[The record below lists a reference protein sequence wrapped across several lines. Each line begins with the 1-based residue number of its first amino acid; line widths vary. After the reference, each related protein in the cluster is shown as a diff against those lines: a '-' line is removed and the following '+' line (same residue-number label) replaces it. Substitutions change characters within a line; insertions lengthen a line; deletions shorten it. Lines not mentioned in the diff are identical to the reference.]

1 MVVLKKMI
9 GLVAVLSVL
18 LARDNPF
25 EPEINSKNLQGGFSG
40 IYDDY
45 LKEIHVDLPTSARIL
60 KKITLTYQDIDGS
73 IHSKV
78 VGIDKNIDW
87 HYPLKLSQHT
97 LNQTPFK
104 KRYQIQDFDFLM
116 ANNTMILHSPYKIL
130 RSFVLVN
137 PYRIVLDTQKGPL
150 DIYQNMDLNQKFFSH
165 IKVGTHKDYYRIT
178 LILDGKYRYLLE
190 EKNGAYELKLK

>member
-1 MVVLKKMI
+1 MLKKMI
-9 GLVAVLSVL
+9 GLVVVLSVL

-25 EPEINSKNLQGGFSG
+25 ESEINSKNLQGGFNG
-40 IYDDY
+40 IYDSY
-45 LKEIHVDLPTSARIL
+45 FKEIHVDLPTSARIL
-60 KKITLTYQDIDGS
+60 KQITLTYQDVDGS

-78 VGIDKNIDW
+78 VGIDKSIDW

-97 LNQTPFK
+97 LNQDAFE

-116 ANNTMILHSPYKIL
+116 TNNTMILRSPYKIL

-150 DIYQNMDLNQKFFSH
+150 DIYQNRDLNQKFFSH

>member
-1 MVVLKKMI
+1 MLKKMI
-9 GLVAVLSVL
+9 GLVVVLSVL

-25 EPEINSKNLQGGFSG
+25 EPEINSKNLQGGFNG
-40 IYDDY
+40 IYDSY
-45 LKEIHVDLPTSARIL
+45 FKEIHVDLPTSARIL
-60 KKITLTYQDIDGS
+60 KQITLTYQDIDGS

-78 VGIDKNIDW
+78 VGIDKSIDW

-97 LNQTPFK
+97 LNQDAFE

-116 ANNTMILHSPYKIL
+116 ASNTMILRSPYKIL

-150 DIYQNMDLNQKFFSH
+150 DIYQNRDLNQKFFSH

>member
-9 GLVAVLSVL
+9 GLVVVLSVL

-78 VGIDKNIDW
+78 VGIDKSIDW
-87 HYPLKLSQHT
+87 HYPLKLSQQT
-97 LNQTPFK
+97 LNQTPFE

-116 ANNTMILHSPYKIL
+116 ANNTMILRSPYKIL
-130 RSFVLVN
+130 RSFVLVK
-137 PYRIVLDTQKGPL
+137 PYRIVLDVQKGPL

-190 EKNGAYELKLK
+190 EKNGAYELQLK

>member
-9 GLVAVLSVL
+9 GLVVVLSVL

-25 EPEINSKNLQGGFSG
+25 ESEINSKNLQGGFNG
-40 IYDDY
+40 IYDSY
-45 LKEIHVDLPTSARIL
+45 FKEIHVDLPTSARIL
-60 KKITLTYQDIDGS
+60 KQITLTYQDVDGS

-78 VGIDKNIDW
+78 VGIDKSIDW

-97 LNQTPFK
+97 LNQDAFE

-116 ANNTMILHSPYKIL
+116 TNNTMILRSPYKIL

-150 DIYQNMDLNQKFFSH
+150 DIYQNRDLNQKFFSH

>member
-1 MVVLKKMI
+1 MLKKMI

-78 VGIDKNIDW
+78 VGIDKSIDW

-97 LNQTPFK
+97 LNQTPFE

-116 ANNTMILHSPYKIL
+116 VNNTMILRSPYKIL

>member
-1 MVVLKKMI
+1 MLKKMI

-78 VGIDKNIDW
+78 VGIDKSIDW

-97 LNQTPFK
+97 LNQDAFE

-116 ANNTMILHSPYKIL
+116 VNNTMILRSPYKIL

>member
-9 GLVAVLSVL
+9 GLVVVLSVL

-25 EPEINSKNLQGGFSG
+25 EPEINSKNLQGGFNG
-40 IYDDY
+40 IYDSY
-45 LKEIHVDLPTSARIL
+45 FKEIHVDLPTSARIL
-60 KKITLTYQDIDGS
+60 KQITLTYQDIDGS

-78 VGIDKNIDW
+78 VGINKSIDW

-97 LNQTPFK
+97 LNQDAFE

-116 ANNTMILHSPYKIL
+116 ASNTMILRSPYKIL

>member
-1 MVVLKKMI
+1 MLKKMI
-9 GLVAVLSVL
+9 GLMVVLSVL

-25 EPEINSKNLQGGFSG
+25 EPEINSKNLQGGFNG
-40 IYDDY
+40 IYDSY
-45 LKEIHVDLPTSARIL
+45 FKEIHVDLPTSARIL
-60 KKITLTYQDIDGS
+60 KQITLTYQDIDGS

-78 VGIDKNIDW
+78 VGIDKSIDW

-97 LNQTPFK
+97 LDQDAFE

-116 ANNTMILHSPYKIL
+116 ANNTMILRSPYKIL

>member
-9 GLVAVLSVL
+9 GLVVVLSVL

-78 VGIDKNIDW
+78 VGIDKSIDW

-97 LNQTPFK
+97 LNQTPFE

-116 ANNTMILHSPYKIL
+116 SNNTMILRSPYKIL

-150 DIYQNMDLNQKFFSH
+150 DIYQNMDLNQKFFSQ

>member
-9 GLVAVLSVL
+9 GLVVVLSVL

-25 EPEINSKNLQGGFSG
+25 EPEINSKNLQGGFNG
-40 IYDDY
+40 IYDSY
-45 LKEIHVDLPTSARIL
+45 FKEIHVDLPTSARIL
-60 KKITLTYQDIDGS
+60 KQITLTYQDVDGS

-78 VGIDKNIDW
+78 VGIDKSIDW
-87 HYPLKLSQHT
+87 HYPLKLSQHP
-97 LNQTPFK
+97 LNQDAFE

-116 ANNTMILHSPYKIL
+116 ANNTMILRSPYKIL

-150 DIYQNMDLNQKFFSH
+150 DIYQNRDLNQKFFSH

>member
-1 MVVLKKMI
+1 MLKKMI
-9 GLVAVLSVL
+9 GLVVVLSVL

-25 EPEINSKNLQGGFSG
+25 EPEINSKNLQGGFNG
-40 IYDDY
+40 IYDSY
-45 LKEIHVDLPTSARIL
+45 FKEIHVDLPTSTRIL
-60 KKITLTYQDIDGS
+60 KQITLTYQDIDGS

-78 VGIDKNIDW
+78 VGIDKSIDW

-97 LNQTPFK
+97 LNQAVFE

-116 ANNTMILHSPYKIL
+116 ASNTMILRSPYKIL

>member
-1 MVVLKKMI
+1 MI
-9 GLVAVLSVL
+9 GLVVVLSVL

-25 EPEINSKNLQGGFSG
+25 ESEINSKNLQGGFNG
-40 IYDDY
+40 IYDSY
-45 LKEIHVDLPTSARIL
+45 FKEIHVDLPTSARIL
-60 KKITLTYQDIDGS
+60 KQITLTYQDIDGS

-78 VGIDKNIDW
+78 VGIDKSIDW

-97 LNQTPFK
+97 LDQTAFE

-116 ANNTMILHSPYKIL
+116 TNNTMILRSPYKIL

-150 DIYQNMDLNQKFFSH
+150 DIYQNMDLNQKFFSQ

>member
-1 MVVLKKMI
+1 MI
-9 GLVAVLSVL
+9 GLVVVLSVL

-25 EPEINSKNLQGGFSG
+25 EPEINSKNLQGGFNG
-40 IYDDY
+40 IYDSY
-45 LKEIHVDLPTSARIL
+45 FKEIHVDLPTSARIL
-60 KKITLTYQDIDGS
+60 KQITLTYQDIDGS

-78 VGIDKNIDW
+78 VGIDKSIDW

-97 LNQTPFK
+97 LNQDAFE

-116 ANNTMILHSPYKIL
+116 ASNTMILRSPYKIL

-150 DIYQNMDLNQKFFSH
+150 DIYQNRDLNQKFFSH

>member
-1 MVVLKKMI
+1 MLKKMI
-9 GLVAVLSVL
+9 GLVVVLSVL

-78 VGIDKNIDW
+78 VGIDKSIDW

-97 LNQTPFK
+97 LNQDAFE

-116 ANNTMILHSPYKIL
+116 ANNMMILRSPYKIL

>member
-1 MVVLKKMI
+1 MI
-9 GLVAVLSVL
+9 GLVVVLSVL

-25 EPEINSKNLQGGFSG
+25 EPEINSKNLQGGFNG
-40 IYDDY
+40 IYDSY
-45 LKEIHVDLPTSARIL
+45 FKEIHVDLPTSARIL
-60 KKITLTYQDIDGS
+60 KQITLTYQDIDGS

-78 VGIDKNIDW
+78 VGIDKSIDW
-87 HYPLKLSQHT
+87 HYPLKLSQRT
-97 LNQTPFK
+97 LNQTPFE

-116 ANNTMILHSPYKIL
+116 ASNTMILRSPYKIL

>member
-1 MVVLKKMI
+1 MLKKMI
-9 GLVAVLSVL
+9 GLVVVLSVL

-25 EPEINSKNLQGGFSG
+25 ESEINSKNLQGGFNG
-40 IYDDY
+40 IYDSY
-45 LKEIHVDLPTSARIL
+45 FKEIHVDLPTSARIL
-60 KKITLTYQDIDGS
+60 KQITLTYQDVDGS

-78 VGIDKNIDW
+78 VGIDKSIDW

-97 LNQTPFK
+97 LNQDAFE

-116 ANNTMILHSPYKIL
+116 TNNTMILRSPYKIL

>member
-78 VGIDKNIDW
+78 VGIDKSIDW

-97 LNQTPFK
+97 LNQDAFE

-116 ANNTMILHSPYKIL
+116 VNNTMILRSPYKIL

>member
-1 MVVLKKMI
+1 MLKKMI
-9 GLVAVLSVL
+9 GLVVVLSVL

-45 LKEIHVDLPTSARIL
+45 LKEIHVDLPTNARIL

-78 VGIDKNIDW
+78 VGIDKSIDW

-97 LNQTPFK
+97 LNQTPFE

-116 ANNTMILHSPYKIL
+116 VNNTMILRSPYKIL

-190 EKNGAYELKLK
+190 EKNGAYELQLK

>member
-1 MVVLKKMI
+1 MLKKMI
-9 GLVAVLSVL
+9 GLVVVLSVL

-25 EPEINSKNLQGGFSG
+25 ESEINSKNLQGGFNG
-40 IYDDY
+40 IYDSY
-45 LKEIHVDLPTSARIL
+45 FKEIHVDLPTSARIL
-60 KKITLTYQDIDGS
+60 KQITLTYQDIDGS

-78 VGIDKNIDW
+78 VGIDKSIDW

-97 LNQTPFK
+97 LNQDAFE

-116 ANNTMILHSPYKIL
+116 TNNTMILRSPYKIL

-150 DIYQNMDLNQKFFSH
+150 DIYQNRDLNQKFFSQ

-190 EKNGAYELKLK
+190 EKNGAYELQLK

>member
-1 MVVLKKMI
+1 MI
-9 GLVAVLSVL
+9 GLVVVLSVL

-25 EPEINSKNLQGGFSG
+25 EPEINSKNLQGGFNG
-40 IYDDY
+40 IYDSY
-45 LKEIHVDLPTSARIL
+45 FKEIHVDLPTSTRIL
-60 KKITLTYQDIDGS
+60 KQITLTYQDIDGS

-78 VGIDKNIDW
+78 VGIDKSIDW

-97 LNQTPFK
+97 LNQAVFE

-116 ANNTMILHSPYKIL
+116 ASNTMILRSPYKIL

>member
-1 MVVLKKMI
+1 MI
-9 GLVAVLSVL
+9 GLVVVLSVL

-78 VGIDKNIDW
+78 VGIDKSIDW

-97 LNQTPFK
+97 LNQTPFE

-116 ANNTMILHSPYKIL
+116 ANNMMILRSPYKIL

-190 EKNGAYELKLK
+190 EKNGAYELQLK

>member
-1 MVVLKKMI
+1 MI
-9 GLVAVLSVL
+9 GLVVVLSVL

-25 EPEINSKNLQGGFSG
+25 EPEINSKNLQGGFNG
-40 IYDDY
+40 IYDSY
-45 LKEIHVDLPTSARIL
+45 FKEIHVNLPTSARIL

-78 VGIDKNIDW
+78 VGIDKSIDW

-97 LNQTPFK
+97 LNQDAFE

-116 ANNTMILHSPYKIL
+116 VNNTMILRSPYKIL

-190 EKNGAYELKLK
+190 EKNGAYELQLK

>member
-9 GLVAVLSVL
+9 GLVVVLSVL

-25 EPEINSKNLQGGFSG
+25 EPEINSKNLQGSFSG

-60 KKITLTYQDIDGS
+60 KQITLTYQDIDGS

-78 VGIDKNIDW
+78 VGIDKSIDW

-97 LNQTPFK
+97 LNQASFE
-104 KRYQIQDFDFLM
+104 KRYQIQDFDFSM
-116 ANNTMILHSPYKIL
+116 VNNTIILRSPYKIL
-130 RSFVLVN
+130 RSFVLVK
-137 PYRIVLDTQKGPL
+137 PYRIVLDVQKGPL
-150 DIYQNMDLNQKFFSH
+150 DIYQNMDLNQKFFSQ

-178 LILDGKYRYLLE
+178 LILDGKYRYLLK
-190 EKNGAYELKLK
+190 EKNGAYELQLK

>member
-1 MVVLKKMI
+1 MLKKMI
-9 GLVAVLSVL
+9 GLVAVLSIL

-25 EPEINSKNLQGGFSG
+25 EPEINSKNLQGGFNG

-78 VGIDKNIDW
+78 VGIDKSIDW

-97 LNQTPFK
+97 LNQTPFE
-104 KRYQIQDFDFLM
+104 KRYQIQDFYFLM
-116 ANNTMILHSPYKIL
+116 ANNTMILRSPYKIL

-190 EKNGAYELKLK
+190 EKNGAYELQLK

>member
-1 MVVLKKMI
+1 MLKKMI
-9 GLVAVLSVL
+9 GLVVVLSVL

-78 VGIDKNIDW
+78 VGIDKSIDW

-97 LNQTPFK
+97 LNQTPFE

-116 ANNTMILHSPYKIL
+116 SNNTMILRSPYKIL

-150 DIYQNMDLNQKFFSH
+150 DIYQNMDLNQKFFSQ

>member
-1 MVVLKKMI
+1 MLKKMI
-9 GLVAVLSVL
+9 GLVVVLSVL

-25 EPEINSKNLQGGFSG
+25 ESEINSKNLQGGFNG
-40 IYDDY
+40 IYDSY
-45 LKEIHVDLPTSARIL
+45 FKEIHVDLPTSARIL
-60 KKITLTYQDIDGS
+60 KQITLTYQDIDGS

-78 VGIDKNIDW
+78 VGIDKSIDW

-97 LNQTPFK
+97 LDQDAFE

-116 ANNTMILHSPYKIL
+116 ANNMMILRSPYKIL

-150 DIYQNMDLNQKFFSH
+150 DIYQNRDLNQKFFSQ

>member
-1 MVVLKKMI
+1 MLKKMI

-25 EPEINSKNLQGGFSG
+25 EPEINSKNLQGGFNG

-78 VGIDKNIDW
+78 VGIDKSIDW

-97 LNQTPFK
+97 LDQDAFE

-116 ANNTMILHSPYKIL
+116 ANNMMILRSPYKIL

-150 DIYQNMDLNQKFFSH
+150 DIYQNRDLNQKFFSH

>member
-1 MVVLKKMI
+1 MLKKMI
-9 GLVAVLSVL
+9 GLVVVLSVL

-40 IYDDY
+40 TYDDY
-45 LKEIHVDLPTSARIL
+45 LKEIQVGLPTSARIL

-97 LNQTPFK
+97 LNQDAFE

-116 ANNTMILHSPYKIL
+116 ANNTMILRSPYKIL

-165 IKVGTHKDYYRIT
+165 IKIGTHKDYYRIT

-190 EKNGAYELKLK
+190 EKNGAYELQLK

>member
-1 MVVLKKMI
+1 MI
-9 GLVAVLSVL
+9 GLVVVLSVL

-78 VGIDKNIDW
+78 VGIDKSIDW
-87 HYPLKLSQHT
+87 HYPLKLSQQT
-97 LNQTPFK
+97 LNQTPFE

-116 ANNTMILHSPYKIL
+116 ANNTMILRSPYKIL
-130 RSFVLVN
+130 RSFVLVK
-137 PYRIVLDTQKGPL
+137 PYRIVLDVQKGPL

-190 EKNGAYELKLK
+190 EKNGAYELQLK

>member
-9 GLVAVLSVL
+9 GLVVVLSVL

-78 VGIDKNIDW
+78 VGIDKSIDW

-97 LNQTPFK
+97 LNQDAFE

-116 ANNTMILHSPYKIL
+116 ANNMMILRSPYKIL

>member
-1 MVVLKKMI
+1 MLKKMI

-97 LNQTPFK
+97 LNQDAFE
-104 KRYQIQDFDFLM
+104 KRYQIQDFDFFM
-116 ANNTMILHSPYKIL
+116 VNNTMILRSPYKIL

-150 DIYQNMDLNQKFFSH
+150 DIYQNRDLNQKFFSQ

>member
-1 MVVLKKMI
+1 MLKKMI
-9 GLVAVLSVL
+9 GLVVVLSVL

-25 EPEINSKNLQGGFSG
+25 ESEINSKNLQGGFNG
-40 IYDDY
+40 IYDSY
-45 LKEIHVDLPTSARIL
+45 FKEIHVDLPTSARIL
-60 KKITLTYQDIDGS
+60 KQITLTYQDIDGS

-78 VGIDKNIDW
+78 VGIDKSIDW

-97 LNQTPFK
+97 LNQAAFE

-116 ANNTMILHSPYKIL
+116 ANNTMTLRSPYKIL

-150 DIYQNMDLNQKFFSH
+150 DIYQNRDLNQKFFSH

-190 EKNGAYELKLK
+190 EKNGAYELQLK

>member
-9 GLVAVLSVL
+9 SLVAVLSVL

-78 VGIDKNIDW
+78 VGIDKSIDW

-97 LNQTPFK
+97 LNQDAFE

-116 ANNTMILHSPYKIL
+116 ANNTMILRSPYKIL

>member
-1 MVVLKKMI
+1 MLKKMI

-45 LKEIHVDLPTSARIL
+45 LKEIHVDLPTSTRIL
-60 KKITLTYQDIDGS
+60 KQITLTYQDIDGS

-78 VGIDKNIDW
+78 VGIDKSIDW

-97 LNQTPFK
+97 LNQTTFE

-116 ANNTMILHSPYKIL
+116 ANNTMILRSPYKIL